1 MFTFRK
7 ALVALTALAASV
19 GATTLPAAAAEYPE
33 PDEYQLVL
41 DVAHCKIGG
50 TFLRFHA
57 VATSGGEDI
66 PGTMTVTAVGKTF
79 TENDNDLRDKVKTP
93 VVTQSTDYEVE
104 ATFVPNNADATAASQ
119 SSTQV
124 TQASY
129 SSAALP
135 TAFETKTTS
144 ETVTLVPRSVG
155 CSGDGDGDGDGD
167 GNGDS
172 DNGGLLPDTGGI
184 SPWFLILGALLLAAG
199 AGVLTAVRRRSKNF
213 V

>member
-7 ALVALTALAASV
+7 AFVALTALAASFA
-19 GATTLPAAAAEYPE
+19 ATTLPAAAAEYPE

-50 TFLRFHA
+50 TELRIHA
-57 VATSGGEDI
+57 RATSGGEDI
-66 PGTMTVTAVGKTF
+66 SGTMEITALGETYDDD
-79 TENDNDLRDKVKTP
+79 DNDLTVNVTTP
-93 VVTQSTDYEVE
+93 VVTKKTKFTVT
-104 ATFVPNNADATAASQ
+104 ATFEPDDNADAAAASQ
-119 SSTQV
+119 SSNQV

-135 TAFETKTTS
+135 TAFDTKTTS
-144 ETVTLVPRSVG
+144 ETFTLVPRSVG
-155 CSGDGDGDGDGD
+155 CSDDD
-167 GNGDS
+167 GDS

-184 SPWFLILGALLLAAG
+184 SPWFLILGALLLATG
-199 AGVLTAVRRRSKNF
+199 AGVLTAVRRRTKNF